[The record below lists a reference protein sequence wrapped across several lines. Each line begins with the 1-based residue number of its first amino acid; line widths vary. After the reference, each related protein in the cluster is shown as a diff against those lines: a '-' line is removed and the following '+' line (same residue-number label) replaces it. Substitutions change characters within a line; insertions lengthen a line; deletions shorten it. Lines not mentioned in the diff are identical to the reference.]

1 MVFDNLVNGSKEA
14 LRRVELLSKRKL
26 NLVIG
31 DVRNQAALESAILT
45 FKPESIIHFAGLKAV
60 SQMRRNQCLL

>member
-45 FKPESIIHFAGLKAV
+45 FKPESIILFCWA
-60 SQMRRNQCLL
+60 